1 MPKFW
6 YMTGQARNVA
16 KSAGA
21 GRGRTL
27 TGMPSRPRNG
37 AASAPVSTTAGTVVS
52 TAGHGVLGAVA
63 EGRTH
68 GFAVAAL
75 FAADGEL
82 GRVWRIPR
90 AVVYRELGRLE
101 DAGLVRPVGVETDG
115 PGPDRTVV
123 QLTAAGRRR
132 LHAWLDEP
140 VSRPRDARS
149 ALLLKLALLD
159 RSGRDPSALIAAQR
173 EVFTARVER
182 LRADAAAAEAG
193 SFEQTLAHWRVSSTQ
208 AVLDFLARL
217 AG

>member
-1 MPKFW
+1 
-6 YMTGQARNVA
+6 
-16 KSAGA
+16 
-21 GRGRTL
+21 
-27 TGMPSRPRNG
+27 MPSRVRSG
-37 AASAPVSTTAGTVVS
+37 AASDAIS
-52 TAGHGVLGAVA
+52 TAGLGVLGAVA

-101 DAGLVRPVGVETDG
+101 EAGLVRPVGVETDG

-123 QLTAAGRRR
+123 QVTAAGRRR
-132 LHAWLDEP
+132 LHSWLDEP
-140 VSRPRDARS
+140 VPRPRDARS

-159 RSGRDPSALIAAQR
+159 RSGRDPGTLIAAQR
-173 EVFTARVER
+173 EIFAARLER

-193 SFEQTLAHWRVSSTQ
+193 SFDQTLALWRVSSTQ
-208 AVLDFLARL
+208 AVLDFLDNL

>member
-1 MPKFW
+1 
-6 YMTGQARNVA
+6 
-16 KSAGA
+16 
-21 GRGRTL
+21 
-27 TGMPSRPRNG
+27 MPSRPRDG
-37 AASAPVSTTAGTVVS
+37 VASVPVS
-52 TAGHGVLGAVA
+52 TAGLGVLGAVA

-75 FAADGEL
+75 FAVDGDL

-101 DAGLVRPVGVETDG
+101 EAKLVRPVGVETGG

-123 QLTAAGRRR
+123 EVTAAGRRR

-140 VSRPRDARS
+140 VERPRDARS

-159 RSGRDPSALIAAQR
+159 RSGRDPGDLIAAQR
-173 EVFTARVER
+173 ETFAARVEQ

-193 SFEQTLAHWRVSSTQ
+193 TFEHTLALWRVSSTQ
-208 AVLDFLARL
+208 AILDFLATISD
-217 AG
+217 